1 MKVYVGTY
9 NKYNNGSIKGE
20 WLTLSN
26 FADAQAFNSK
36 CQDIHKDEHD
46 PEFMY
51 QDYEGIPKPMI
62 GESWIDA
69 RLFEIL
75 NLGLEDEEQT
85 AFLEFMDNHSFY
97 WDDIQEAYDSFEI
110 SFKGNYSSLS
120 DYTDQEADERFEL
133 STRDDQINFYFDYEK
148 YCHSRKCEGLW
159 ISENGNVFESN

>member
-1 MKVYVGTY
+1 MRVYVGTY

-26 FADAQAFNSK
+26 FADAQEFNSK

-51 QDYEGIPKPMI
+51 QDYEGIPKSLI

-69 RLFEIL
+69 RLFDLL
-75 NLGLEDEEQT
+75 NLGLDDDEQT
-85 AFLEFMDNHSFY
+85 AFLEFMDNQSFY
-97 WDDIQEAYDSFEI
+97 WEDIQEAYNSFEM
-110 SFKGNYSSLS
+110 SFMGNYSSLS
-120 DYTDQEADERFEL
+120 EYTDQEF
-133 STRDDQINFYFDYEK
+133 DDLYLHDFPSHLTCYIDYEK

>member
-1 MKVYVGTY
+1 MRVYVGTY

-26 FADAQAFNSK
+26 FADAQEFNSK

-51 QDYEGIPKPMI
+51 QDYEGIPKSLI

-69 RLFEIL
+69 RLFDLL
-75 NLGLEDEEQT
+75 NLGLDDDEQT
-85 AFLEFMDNHSFY
+85 AFLEFMDNQGFY
-97 WDDIQEAYDSFEI
+97 WEDIQEAYNSFEM
-110 SFKGNYSSLS
+110 SFMGNYSSLS
-120 DYTDQEADERFEL
+120 EYTDQEF
-133 STRDDQINFYFDYEK
+133 DDLYLHDFPSHLTCYIDYEK